1 MNYKYARHVLS
12 ILVLIK
18 KWNLKLSTI
27 IKSLLLNERNWRQ
40 PKIYN
45 TLVHEWFD
53 GLNVFERLYNFKC
66 EMNNSK
72 ISLKSN
78 FDFQETWE
86 VSPTRSWLT
95 GEAFSL
101 LAAIENKKVFVKSK
115 LFYQVNI
122 QSDSQK
128 LTEKMST
135 SIWVWQT

>member
-1 MNYKYARHVLS
+1 MNYKYARHVIL
-12 ILVLIK
+12 ILVHIK

-78 FDFQETWE
+78 FNFQETWE
-86 VSPTRSWLT
+86 VSPARSWVA

>member
-1 MNYKYARHVLS
+1 MNYNARHVLS

-27 IKSLLLNERNWRQ
+27 IKSILLNERNWRQ
-40 PKIYN
+40 PKI
-45 TLVHEWFD
+45 TIHEWFD
-53 GLNVFERLYNFKC
+53 GLNVFERLYNFKW
-66 EMNNSK
+66 EMNNFK